1 MKFRPE
7 TPDRTE
13 GIPSAEPGTYIM
25 RISAGRED
33 KQTKKG
39 TKDLVE
45 FVGETD
51 ETFIGASMW
60 ISHPENGKKGNLW
73 KYRQLAEALGDDAV
87 EQYRSK
93 DKDGFSLFNPMSW
106 TDIAV
111 EVKVE
116 AYGVETVSRL
126 EKQPSTRPA
135 SKQRTEDNWD
145 KSDDEITAEIA
156 AARIAKKAAATTVS
170 KALDD
175 DDIPF

>member
-7 TPDRTE
+7 TPDRNE

-25 RISAGRED
+25 RISAWIED
-33 KQTKKG
+33 KQTKNG
-39 TKDLVE
+39 TKDLIE

-87 EQYRSK
+87 QQYRTK
-93 DKDGFSLFNPMSW
+93 DADGYSTFRPMDW
-106 TDIAV
+106 IDRAV
-111 EVKVE
+111 EVEVGS
-116 AYGVETVSRL
+116 YGVEKVSRL
-126 EKQPSTRPA
+126 DAQPSMRPA
-135 SKQRTEDNWD
+135 SKHRTEDNWD
-145 KSDDEITAEIA
+145 KTDDEITAQIA
-156 AARIAKKAAATTVS
+156 AARIAKKAASTKVTA
-170 KALDD
+170 KLDD